1 MGYYSDLSITMHESP
16 QLSGLNKSIC
26 ADCVLDDELVS
37 LVANNLSSNSC
48 SYCGEENEEGD
59 LIAAPYNVVMKR
71 VYDSIFQYYADAQK
85 VGMPWV
91 EKEWLIP
98 ETNISEI
105 IWDFDPGWCGEFCE
119 DLISSADSSLYLV
132 EHVKNDWS
140 IESSSSALS
149 YGWSS
154 FKNQVLYKTRYLFL
168 SEPEDEYSFGRPDYI
183 SISSM
188 LNALGKLCN
197 KEKLVTTIPAGTE
210 FYRVRVNREKEEFTE
225 FCDIGVPPE
234 GKASAGR
241 MNPAGISYFYVAYDQ
256 STAEKE
262 VITDATE
269 WSIAKFKLIK
279 DIQVIDFVDIP
290 KIPSIFEP
298 EKYDARQNMSFPHSF
313 VNELTL
319 PVTKDGRKHVE
330 YVPTQIVSEYFR
342 FRFQT
347 ENAQP
352 ILGLRYSSVK
362 NANGINIAVF
372 DSENESL
379 EKSFELVSIKKNC

>member
-1 MGYYSDLSITMHESP
+1 MHESP

-71 VYDSIFQYYADAQK
+71 IYESIFQYYADAQD

-119 DLISSADSSLYLV
+119 DLISSSDSSLYLV

-149 YGWSS
+149 YGWAA

-168 SEPEDEYSFGRPDYI
+168 SEPEDEYSSGRPDYI
-183 SISSM
+183 SVSSM
-188 LNALGKLCN
+188 LNALEALCN
-197 KEKLVTTIPAGTE
+197 KEKLVTTIPAGTK
-210 FYRVRVNREKEEFTE
+210 FYRVRVNQEKEEFTE

-269 WSIAKFKLIK
+269 WSTAKFKLIK

-298 EKYDARQNMSFPHSF
+298 EKYDARQNMLFLHSF

-319 PVTKDGRKHVE
+319 PVTKDGREHVE

-347 ENAQP
+347 ENAEP

-362 NANGINIAVF
+362 NPDGINIAVF

-379 EKSFELVSIKKNC
+379 EKSFELVSIKKNY

>member
-1 MGYYSDLSITMHESP
+1 MHESP
-16 QLSGLNKSIC
+16 QLSGLDKSIC
-26 ADCVLDDELVS
+26 SDCVLDDELVS
-37 LVANNLSSNSC
+37 LVVNNLSSNLC
-48 SYCGEENEEGD
+48 SYCDEENEEGD

-71 VYDSIFQYYADAQK
+71 IYDSIFQYYADAQD

-98 ETNISEI
+98 ETTISEI

-119 DLISSADSSLYLV
+119 DLISSSDSSLYLV

-149 YGWSS
+149 YGWSA

-183 SISSM
+183 SVPSM
-188 LNALGKLCN
+188 LNALGALCN
-197 KEKLVTTIPAGTE
+197 KEKLVTTIAAGTE

-269 WSIAKFKLIK
+269 WSTAKFKLIK

-290 KIPSIFEP
+290 KIPSIFEL
-298 EKYDARQNMSFPHSF
+298 EKYDARQNMSFLHSF
-313 VNELTL
+313 VSELTL
-319 PVTKDGRKHVE
+319 PVTKDGREHVE

-352 ILGLRYSSVK
+352 ISGLRYSSVK
-362 NANGINIAVF
+362 NPDGINIVVF

-379 EKSFELVSIKKNC
+379 EKSFELVCIKKNC